1 VIVIVHRE
9 KKGECIMGK
18 VTVLAVCAV
27 VLIMGFLVSYGVA
40 WADESSPTAYME
52 AANQV
57 IKENNR
63 IDAEIQDV
71 LKNAYVS
78 IRPIHVVERLGK
90 VNKDA
95 YANWPNLFAKPVPD
109 KYADLYFNLK
119 KMAKLQMKRTC
130 LIYDAAYKGWME
142 DRDKARPYKVELKRV
157 ENDYFRQKKLVEE
170 IYATCK

>member
-1 VIVIVHRE
+1 MTRI
-9 KKGECIMGK
+9 
-18 VTVLAVCAV
+18 TVLAVCAV
-27 VLIMGFLVSYGVA
+27 ALIMGIIGSYGNA
-40 WADESSPTAYME
+40 LATESSPTAYMD

-63 IDAEIQDV
+63 IDAELQDV
-71 LKNAYVS
+71 LKNAYVT
-78 IRPIHVVERLGK
+78 IRPVHVIERLDK
-90 VNKDA
+90 ANKAA
-95 YANWPNLFAKPVPD
+95 YANWPNLFTKPVPD

-142 DRDKARPYKVELKRV
+142 DRDKARPYKEELKRV
-157 ENDYFRQKKLVEE
+157 EQDYFKQKKLVEE